1 MAFKK
6 DEFRAMI
13 EREGVADFIW
23 ARSWKDISGTQIGL
37 YEMANDRWGC
47 VFQIFPQVYS
57 GSDAERKLASF
68 FNAVELP
75 DKSSVQFF
83 TFASRNLTLF
93 RMQFM
98 ECHKGFHHN
107 ESSQLEKD
115 LLEELVTNREKWFK
129 THSNKNI
136 FSKGNDLRLRNF
148 LNLVCVTIPRK
159 KREGVFFSESELVSY
174 CSKVEQGLSDFR
186 PRKFS
191 SREWVVVMREL
202 LIPDNPKWYPPE
214 DSRMALNAQVVDADS
229 ILTLEDETNSIGIGH
244 ILSKEEAAMQR
255 AKNSYS
261 SMQFN
266 NKKLIA
272 MPNEE
277 DEEEN
282 YRSKGF
288 LSDLSYSISSLFSKK
303 KKEENVK
310 QEVTQWHAK
319 VYTTKMY
326 PSQMSLFSSIEKFY
340 DFLGDKMSPTI
351 PCPFFLS
358 LCIYYEN
365 REKIKAEVSEKV
377 KWNLWQ
383 TQSLGQAA
391 RFFPEILDRARE
403 SEVIN
408 TLLHNG
414 ESPIYASWCCCIMD
428 DDILKANEYGELLK
442 KEFLKDNWILQEES
456 LIQHWMF
463 LYHLPMNFEPYILKT
478 LAKRMN
484 TMFTANSASITPIVT
499 GEKGLGQPVLS
510 YIDRCGQVAGIDIF
524 QSETNYNFII
534 IGTSGSGKSFTMAD
548 FITNYLENGAKI
560 RIIDVGRSYKS
571 LCQLVGGQYIEFTQS
586 AQICLNFFTHILVK
600 EDGTIHEDD
609 MQTIIPLI
617 ALMAMQSVAP
627 EDSNNDLEPATLVG
641 YITEAVNMAYSKK
654 QRNAGM
660 QEVMEALMN
669 ISNAQKKENN
679 GTSDRLLEMLIKAL
693 YPFGDP
699 SGQYY
704 QYFNGVNN
712 LKFDS
717 DFVVLELE
725 ELDSKPQLK
734 MVVLASVSHMIQTEF
749 FLSDKRQRKI
759 LGVDEAWSIM
769 DNLVVVRFLET
780 SARRLRKYNG
790 ALGVITQQIGDF
802 FKNKATKAIFSNS
815 AWKFF
820 LQQAGESI
828 QAAENS
834 GELTLD
840 KGLIALM
847 RTVKAKRPY
856 FSEVLIKHD
865 LGSYLVGRLIVDKV
879 AYNIYTTD
887 PDDFKEI
894 DRIIQTYGVSEV
906 DARLIRGYSAVNG
919 RSIEEEYKDRLEAGK
934 LFVNVKKNPVKNKIY
949 KIQQEIIKE

>member
-1 MAFKK
+1 
-6 DEFRAMI
+6 
-13 EREGVADFIW
+13 
-23 ARSWKDISGTQIGL
+23 
-37 YEMANDRWGC
+37 
-47 VFQIFPQVYS
+47 
-57 GSDAERKLASF
+57 
-68 FNAVELP
+68 
-75 DKSSVQFF
+75 
-83 TFASRNLTLF
+83 
-93 RMQFM
+93 
-98 ECHKGFHHN
+98 
-107 ESSQLEKD
+107 
-115 LLEELVTNREKWFK
+115 
-129 THSNKNI
+129 
-136 FSKGNDLRLRNF
+136 
-148 LNLVCVTIPRK
+148 
-159 KREGVFFSESELVSY
+159 
-174 CSKVEQGLSDFR
+174 
-186 PRKFS
+186 
-191 SREWVVVMREL
+191 
-202 LIPDNPKWYPPE
+202 
-214 DSRMALNAQVVDADS
+214 
-229 ILTLEDETNSIGIGH
+229 
-244 ILSKEEAAMQR
+244 
-255 AKNSYS
+255 
-261 SMQFN
+261 
-266 NKKLIA
+266 
-272 MPNEE
+272 
-277 DEEEN
+277 
-282 YRSKGF
+282 
-288 LSDLSYSISSLFSKK
+288 
-303 KKEENVK
+303 
-310 QEVTQWHAK
+310 
-319 VYTTKMY
+319 
-326 PSQMSLFSSIEKFY
+326 
-340 DFLGDKMSPTI
+340 
-351 PCPFFLS
+351 
-358 LCIYYEN
+358 
-365 REKIKAEVSEKV
+365 
-377 KWNLWQ
+377 
-383 TQSLGQAA
+383 
-391 RFFPEILDRARE
+391 
-403 SEVIN
+403 
-408 TLLHNG
+408 
-414 ESPIYASWCCCIMD
+414 
-428 DDILKANEYGELLK
+428 
-442 KEFLKDNWILQEES
+442 
-456 LIQHWMF
+456 MF

-679 GTSDRLLEMLIKAL
+679 GKSDRLLEMLIKAL

>member
-13 EREGVADFIW
+13 EREGVSDFIW
-23 ARSWKDISGTQIGL
+23 ARSWKDIAGTQIGL

-47 VFQIFPQVYS
+47 VFQIYPQVYS

-75 DKSSVQFF
+75 DKSSIQFF

-148 LNLVCVTIPRK
+148 LNLVCITIPRK
-159 KREGVFFSESELVSY
+159 KREGVFFTESELVSY

-191 SREWVVVMREL
+191 SREWVAVMREL

-214 DSRMALNAQVVDADS
+214 DSRTFLNAQVVDANS

-244 ILSKEEAAMQR
+244 ILSKEEAAIQR
-255 AKNSYS
+255 AKNSYEQLNIS
-261 SMQFN
+261 
-266 NKKLIA
+266 NKNLIA
-272 MPNEE
+272 SIDE
-277 DEEEN
+277 DDIEN
-282 YRSKGF
+282 YRSKGI
-288 LSDLSYSISSLFSKK
+288 LSDISYALSSLFSKK
-303 KKEENVK
+303 KKVEDIK

-319 VYTTKMY
+319 VYTTKMF
-326 PSQMSLFSSIEKFY
+326 PSQMSLFASIEKFY

-358 LCIYYEN
+358 LTVYYEN

-428 DDILKANEYGELLK
+428 DDILRANEYGELLK

-456 LIQHWMF
+456 LIHHWMF
-463 LYHLPMNFEPYILKT
+463 LSHLPMNFEPYILKS

-510 YIDRCGQVAGIDIF
+510 YVDRCGQVAGIDIF

-571 LCQLVGGQYIEFTQS
+571 LCQLVGGQYIEFTQES
-586 AQICLNFFTHILVK
+586 QICLNFFTHILVK

-641 YITEAVNMAYSKK
+641 YITEAVNLAYDKK

-660 QEVMEALMN
+660 QEVMEAL
-669 ISNAQKKENN
+669 ISIATAQKKENN
-679 GTSDRLLEMLIKAL
+679 GNSDRLLEMLIKAL

-717 DFVVLELE
+717 DFAVLELE

-734 MVVLASVSHMIQTEF
+734 MVVLASISHMIQTEF
-749 FLSDKRQRKI
+749 FLSDRKQRKI

-790 ALGVITQQIGDF
+790 SLGVITQQIGDF
-802 FKNKATKAIFSNS
+802 FKNKATKAIFNNS

-820 LQQAGESI
+820 LQQSGESI

-865 LGSYLVGRLIVDKV
+865 LGSYLIGRLIVDKV
-879 AYNIYTTD
+879 AYNVYTTD
-887 PDDFKEI
+887 PNDFNEI
-894 DRIIQTYGVSEV
+894 DRIVQTYGVSEV
-906 DARLIRGYSAVNG
+906 DARLIRGYAVLNN
-919 RSIEEEYKDRLEAGK
+919 RSVDEEYKERLEAGK
-934 LFVNVKKNPVKNKIY
+934 LFVNARRNPIKNKIE
-949 KIQQEIIKE
+949 KIQKKMIEE